1 MKKTRTID
9 AHDVPYSLPMIPID
23 APEVVYITLGE
34 LRTKSYT
41 LNVQEGDQ
49 VYLGTQL
56 GTLDGGYFIQPVFST
71 VSGTVGKIVKK
82 FIYSGKVAEVL
93 EIHND
98 FKDTFDP
105 RKTDLSEAQ
114 ISALTREEI
123 IELAKNN
130 AVKGLGGAGF
140 PTYIKFQTNDPIE
153 TLIIN
158 GVECEPFLSSD
169 ARAILEE
176 TVQIFKGIELGLKAS
191 GAKKA
196 IFGIK
201 KKHKELIAKLEK
213 VKKEQ
218 FPNLPLTIHQ
228 TDNIYPQGWENAL
241 IRSALGLNIPPR
253 TLLSKYG
260 VVVLNATTI
269 YALYQAV
276 RFNLPI
282 YERYFTMA
290 GDAFTNNGMLKV
302 RVGEI
307 VPRLIKAVGGFNTD
321 EDRILIMGGPMTG
334 ANLLLEDGVVSMT
347 VGSLVGLVNHEW
359 IEEPCIRCS
368 ACVYSCPVDL
378 QPVNIM
384 NATKNKDHD
393 AVAALNV
400 DKCIECGLCSYVC
413 PSKIHVTD
421 YMRKG
426 KKLL

>member
-41 LNVQEGDQ
+41 LDVQEGDQ
-49 VYLGTQL
+49 VYIGTQL
-56 GTLDGGYFIQPVFST
+56 GMLDGGYFVQPVFST

-140 PTYIKFQTNDPIE
+140 PTYIKLQTNDPIE
-153 TLIIN
+153 TLVIN

-176 TVQIFKGIELGLKAS
+176 TVDIFKGIELGLKAS
-191 GAKKA
+191 GAKQA

-201 KKHKELIAKLEK
+201 KKHKELIAKIEK

-218 FPNLPLTIHQ
+218 FPNLPVSIHL

-241 IRSALGLNIPPR
+241 LRSALGLKIPAR

-260 VVVLNATTI
+260 VVVLNATTT

-276 RFNLPI
+276 RYNLPI

-290 GDAFTNNGMLKV
+290 GDAFTNPGMLKV
-302 RVGEI
+302 RVGEV
-307 VPRLIKAVGGFNTD
+307 VPRLIQAVGGFNTD
-321 EDRILIMGGPMTG
+321 QDRVLIMGGPMMG

-400 DKCIECGLCSYVC
+400 DKCIECGLCAYVC

>member
-1 MKKTRTID
+1 M
-9 AHDVPYSLPMIPID
+9 
-23 APEVVYITLGE
+23 
-34 LRTKSYT
+34 
-41 LNVQEGDQ
+41 
-49 VYLGTQL
+49 
-56 GTLDGGYFIQPVFST
+56 
-71 VSGTVGKIVKK
+71 
-82 FIYSGKVAEVL
+82 
-93 EIHND
+93 
-98 FKDTFDP
+98 
-105 RKTDLSEAQ
+105 
-114 ISALTREEI
+114 
-123 IELAKNN
+123 
-130 AVKGLGGAGF
+130 
-140 PTYIKFQTNDPIE
+140 
-153 TLIIN
+153 
-158 GVECEPFLSSD
+158 
-169 ARAILEE
+169 
-176 TVQIFKGIELGLKAS
+176 
-191 GAKKA
+191 
-196 IFGIK
+196 
-201 KKHKELIAKLEK
+201 
-213 VKKEQ
+213 
-218 FPNLPLTIHQ
+218 
-228 TDNIYPQGWENAL
+228 

-307 VPRLIKAVGGFNTD
+307 VPRLIKAVGGFNTE

-400 DKCIECGLCSYVC
+400 NKCIECGLCSYVC